1 MSFFEMLQYHNDAF
15 YGTIFKCILLV
26 YNFFT
31 NSKQNSMLQSLSVQI
46 TVHCGMA
53 KANDYNILKITFS
66 LVYLN

>member
-1 MSFFEMLQYHNDAF
+1 
-15 YGTIFKCILLV
+15 
-26 YNFFT
+26 
-31 NSKQNSMLQSLSVQI
+31 MLQSLSVQI